1 VLLVRRDDAVSCA
14 VEELL
19 AFLKTRQ
26 ETNIGIDFHESS
38 PRVAKA
44 LIGMVILIG
53 GVGGVVVETEA
64 YDESEPASHA
74 FGGPTTRTDVL
85 FGPPGRAYVYLSYG
99 VHWCLNIVC
108 GESGHGAG
116 VLLRALEPTVG
127 VAHMIMRRGTE
138 NLRSLCSGPG
148 KLGQALEVT
157 AALNGRRVDRAPF
170 ALRRSIENPTIVR
183 GRRIGISAAIERP
196 WRFGLK
202 DSRYLSRPFSGRG
215 I

>member
-1 VLLVRRDDAVSCA
+1 
-14 VEELL
+14 
-19 AFLKTRQ
+19 
-26 ETNIGIDFHESS
+26 
-38 PRVAKA
+38 
-44 LIGMVILIG
+44 MVILIS

-64 YDESEPASHA
+64 YDETESASHA
-74 FGGPTTRTDVL
+74 FGGPTARTEVL
-85 FGPPGRAYVYLSYG
+85 FGPPGRAYVYRSYG
-99 VHWCLNIVC
+99 IHWCLNIVC
-108 GESGHGAG
+108 RESGHGAG

-127 VAHMIMRRGTE
+127 ITRMMKRRGTQ

-170 ALRRSIENPTIVR
+170 ALLRAIENPTIVG

-202 DSRYLSRPFSGRG
+202 NSRYLSRPFSDRG
-215 I
+215 T